1 MEVCIYLHIFE
12 NDAYNVIEVYIMKWL
27 KRILLFLFVLFL
39 FILPTLIFKPDLEF
53 YHSLKG
59 PKLPSIVFPIVW
71 SIIDVCISIFFVYHF
86 EKRKSYDKKDYAR
99 VLLFYTLTYLSYF
112 MFPYF
117 FFVKHSLF
125 LGYVFTLLNF
135 LFATLTLLE
144 SLLLNKKASLLVL
157 PYVLWGIIATVL
169 SIIVYL
175 NN

>member
-12 NDAYNVIEVYIMKWL
+12 NDTYNEIEVYIMKWL

-39 FILPTLIFKPDLEF
+39 FILPTLLFKPDLEF

-71 SIIDVCISIFFVYHF
+71 SIIDVCMSIFFVYHF
-86 EKRKSYDKKDYAR
+86 EKRKSYHPKDCAR

-117 FFVKHSLF
+117 FFVKQSLF

-144 SLLLNKKASLLVL
+144 SLLLNKKASLWVL